1 MFSQALINTD
11 ISKLLYLQQFP
22 YQNKAHDLIS
32 SDFVEIS
39 LKHIDKMQS
48 KKYHTVEL
56 IPNSKRK
63 IVKTGTKQ
71 ILPNT
76 HRHDTYYLNFNLL

>member
-1 MFSQALINTD
+1 
-11 ISKLLYLQQFP
+11 
-22 YQNKAHDLIS
+22 
-32 SDFVEIS
+32 
-39 LKHIDKMQS
+39 MQS
-48 KKYHTVEL
+48 KKYHTVEI

-76 HRHDTYYLNFNLL
+76 HIHDTYYCIFNLL

>member
-32 SDFVEIS
+32 SDFIEIS

-76 HRHDTYYLNFNLL
+76 HIHDTYYFIFNLL

>member
-32 SDFVEIS
+32 SDFIEIS

-48 KKYHTVEL
+48 KKYHTV
-56 IPNSKRK
+56 NSKFETKNRK
-63 IVKTGTKQ
+63 NRDKTDS
-71 ILPNT
+71 P
-76 HRHDTYYLNFNLL
+76 